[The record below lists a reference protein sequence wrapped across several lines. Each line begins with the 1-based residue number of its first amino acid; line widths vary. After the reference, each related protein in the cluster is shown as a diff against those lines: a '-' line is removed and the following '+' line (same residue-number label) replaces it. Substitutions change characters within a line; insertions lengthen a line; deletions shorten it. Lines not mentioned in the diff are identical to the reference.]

1 MIDQLIYKYKNLKKQ
16 SFLSAGESY
25 SSDYAFIGV
34 GGHSISNLYP
44 VIDFLRIPLKYIVT
58 RNGENAI
65 KMASRYINCK
75 GTSDLNEVLNDN
87 KVKGVFI
94 STNPTSHFEIVK
106 QCLQKGKNVFV
117 EKPPCLTSSELEE
130 LLKLESSTAKVVV
143 GFQKR
148 YSTIAKI
155 LKKRLKKESVKS
167 YNLKFCTGA
176 YPEGDSILDLFIHPL
191 DLIIHLFD
199 DVVDLKG
206 FVTETDFQLTFIH
219 SNGTI
224 GGVTFST
231 SHSWTTPTDTL
242 EIVTEKGVYK
252 SKNNKN
258 LIFTATGK
266 TVLGVP
272 LEKVLKSNPT
282 QEILYQNTGFVP
294 LSEFNSINE
303 QGYSGDISA
312 FTSLVE
318 ADRKTKNLSSLQETK
333 KVFKLID
340 RIKSI

>member
-1 MIDQLIYKYKNLKKQ
+1 MIDKLIYKYKNLKKQ
-16 SFLSAGESY
+16 SFLNAGESY
-25 SSDYAFIGV
+25 SSDYAFVGV

-44 VIDFLRIPLKYIVT
+44 VIDYFRIPLKYIVT
-58 RNGENAI
+58 RNGENAK
-65 KMASRYINCK
+65 KMASRYVNCI
-75 GTSDLNEVLNDN
+75 GTSDLNTVLNDD
-87 KVKGVFI
+87 KVKGVFV
-94 STNPTSHFEIVK
+94 STIPASHFDIVK

-117 EKPPCLTSSELEE
+117 EKPPCLTSTELEE
-130 LLKLESSTAKVVV
+130 LLKLETSSAKVVV

-155 LKKRLKKESVKS
+155 LKKRLKKDSVKS

-199 DVVDLKG
+199 EVIDVKG
-206 FVTETDFQLTFIH
+206 FVTETDHQLTFKH
-219 SNGTI
+219 SNGVI

-231 SHSWTTPTDTL
+231 SHSWKTPTDSL
-242 EIVTEKGVYK
+242 EIATSEGIYK
-252 SKNNKN
+252 SENNKN
-258 LIFTATGK
+258 LVFTPTAK
-266 TVLGVP
+266 TLMGVP
-272 LEKVLKSNPT
+272 LEKVIQSNPT

-303 QGYSGDISA
+303 QGYAGEISA
-312 FTSLVE
+312 FTSLAE
-318 ADRKTKNLSSLQETK
+318 DSGKTKNLSSLQETQ